1 MGAENRRSGSYGY
14 ILQGVV
20 RDKRLSV
27 EAKAVYAYLSSF
39 ADSDG
44 HCFPAVDTICGE
56 LGMSKKLVIRISQPF
71 IETLFK
77 SLGSLLQDIKNL
89 LVLELS
95 RTIHNRKSKMVTS
108 FSGLKNSALVETDRE
123 TSFLNLEKDHWAY
136 SYNGLAEELV
146 WAWAIRAT
154 SVLKTICPAR
164 SSPLQPC
171 SGACRPRRGYAGRH
185 DRVARMPA
193 RELDL

>member
-1 MGAENRRSGSYGY
+1 MNILGKTVQSYIAERR
-14 ILQGVV
+14 I
-20 RDKRLSV
+20 K
-27 EAKAVYAYLSSF
+27 EAL
-39 ADSDG
+39 
-44 HCFPAVDTICGE
+44 HMIDTSNIPIQNIA
-56 LGMSKKLVIRISQPF
+56 KKLVIRISQPF

-136 SYNGLAEELV
+136 SYNGLAEELG

-154 SVLKTICPAR
+154 SVLKTI
-164 SSPLQPC
+164 
-171 SGACRPRRGYAGRH
+171 
-185 DRVARMPA
+185 
-193 RELDL
+193 